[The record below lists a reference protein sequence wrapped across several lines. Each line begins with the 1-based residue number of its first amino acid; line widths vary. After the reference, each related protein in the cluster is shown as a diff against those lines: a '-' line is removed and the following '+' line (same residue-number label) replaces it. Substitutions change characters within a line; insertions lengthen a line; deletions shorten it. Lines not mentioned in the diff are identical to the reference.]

1 MADITTKIDGQK
13 ELLFDY
19 IYERMDN
26 QEIRERVR
34 ESVFNEW
41 NSDLQVVK
49 DLWETLQ
56 ADDEFK
62 RERIYSEIEN
72 RREDIT

>member
-1 MADITTKIDGQK
+1 MRWYIISLYYAFFKQQLI

-19 IYERMDN
+19 IYERMDD

-41 NSDLQVVK
+41 NK
-49 DLWETLQ
+49 DNNLVNNTC
-56 ADDEFK
+56 
-62 RERIYSEIEN
+62 
-72 RREDIT
+72 

>member
-1 MADITTKIDGQK
+1 MSPIDGQK

-19 IYERMDN
+19 IYERMDD

-41 NSDLQVVK
+41 NKDNNLVK
-49 DLWETLQ
+49 DLWEILQ
-56 ADDEFK
+56 ADNEFK
-62 RERIYSEIEN
+62 RESIYSEIEN
-72 RREDIT
+72 RKEEIA

>member
-1 MADITTKIDGQK
+1 MSPIDGQK

-72 RREDIT
+72 RREGIT

>member
-1 MADITTKIDGQK
+1 MSPIDGQK

-72 RREDIT
+72 RREDVT

>member
-1 MADITTKIDGQK
+1 MSPIDGQK

>member
-1 MADITTKIDGQK
+1 MSPIDGQK

-56 ADDEFK
+56 AEDEFK

>member
-1 MADITTKIDGQK
+1 MSQTDSQK

-19 IYERMDN
+19 IYERMDD

-41 NSDLQVVK
+41 NKDNNLVK
-49 DLWETLQ
+49 DLWEILQ
-56 ADDEFK
+56 ADNEFK
-62 RERIYSEIEN
+62 RESIYSEIEN
-72 RREDIT
+72 RKEEIA

>member
-1 MADITTKIDGQK
+1 MSPIDGQK

-19 IYERMDN
+19 IYERMDD

-41 NSDLQVVK
+41 NKDNNLVK

-72 RREDIT
+72 RKEEIT